1 MKVRP
6 QLNPNITR
14 RDCKFQ
20 QQGLSV
26 PVFAISA
33 LPPRCI
39 LLLLC
44 KMQFNAPLPIL
55 RLSIFLLLPTLAPS
69 LFADTELNIPGYRL
83 IWNDE
88 FEGATVDTSKWDVNV
103 GVNAWYQRASD
114 GQFVEPHWFNDEFEP
129 WLQAGTINGERQYY
143 TPNNVS
149 VTGGVLEIK
158 ADHET
163 VTDPVGLYTPGYHEY
178 TSGKLNTAD
187 EFQFTFGIVKWRA
200 QLPAGQGMWP
210 ALWMLNAPDPW
221 YWDDEI
227 DIMEGWGSRP
237 TQTSSAH
244 HFKVGPNNSN
254 QYNSATLDTG
264 VNLQTSFHEYGL
276 EWTSTSI
283 TTWWDDQ
290 LVFTDAQ
297 AIPQGSMFLIMN
309 AAVGGLFDGVP
320 ADNSIFPS
328 YFLIDWVRVWQPAS
342 NPSDLASGGFEEYQ
356 GAQWANWNTR
366 DDGNLASVTSGALH
380 GSASVQINPL
390 NTPDTVGEP
399 APNMLTDGSA
409 GPWSGWLNQQN
420 EGGDVTSGGSI
431 DPTAIPATASG
442 DSVTM
447 SIYQTSPP
455 PRANAV
461 VFRQLNGATVQG
473 LSLTYTGTVAIEE
486 AFAAGN
492 EAIAFIRIFNADF
505 SFTDVATSVVTGG
518 DFSLQADI
526 PASSVPFIQVGIE
539 TTGPTGS
546 DGRLAATGL
555 YLKDDAIPP
564 PSVPD
569 NRTGFVQTVTA
580 TPGQSVHY
588 GLLAANHGSTPI
600 GSGAIGRVRIEFLN
614 AGESVLSEA
623 MTTIVDSATP
633 ATATPW
639 ILDATTPANTAF
651 VRLSIERVTT
661 DTETDLSGS
670 FIADAAFLHL
680 PGTTE
685 LPVFTSEPTAQVVV
699 KAGQTVNLGITV
711 SSTSSLT
718 YQWYHAGAPVSTM
731 EDYSF
736 TAAPASA
743 GNYFA
748 VATNNAGPMIGA
760 LTELVVLDAGPDSD
774 GDFISDSDETTVYG
788 TNPLRADS
796 DGDGTND
803 YDEIF
808 GSRTDPMD
816 AASAFRITGFQ
827 TTSGQVQITFDSVAG
842 LSYSILASPNLT
854 QWDPI
859 GSSHT
864 ATGAST
870 VITETIPVNVPAYR
884 FFRITVNP

>member
-1 MKVRP
+1 MTC
-6 QLNPNITR
+6 L
-14 RDCKFQ
+14 
-20 QQGLSV
+20 
-26 PVFAISA
+26 A
-33 LPPRCI
+33 LH
-39 LLLLC
+39 
-44 KMQFNAPLPIL
+44 
-55 RLSIFLLLPTLAPS
+55 
-69 LFADTELNIPGYRL
+69 ADTELNIPGYR
-83 IWNDE
+83 IVWNDE

-129 WLQAGTINGERQYY
+129 WLQAGTINDERQYY
-143 TPNNVS
+143 TPDNVS
-149 VTGGVLEIK
+149 VSDGILEIK
-158 ADHET
+158 ADYET

-187 EFQFTFGIVKWRA
+187 EFQFTFGILKWRA

-254 QYNSATLDTG
+254 QYNSDTLDTG

-290 LVFTDAQ
+290 VVFTDAQ
-297 AIPQGSMFLIMN
+297 AIPQGPMFLIMN

-320 ADNSIFPS
+320 ADNGIFPS

-342 NPSDLASGGFEEYQ
+342 TTSDLASGGFEEYQ
-356 GAQWANWNTR
+356 GPQWANWNTQ
-366 DDGNLASVTSGALH
+366 DDGNLASVTTGALH
-380 GSASVQINPL
+380 GAASVQINPL
-390 NTPDTVGEP
+390 NSPDTGGEP
-399 APNMLTDGSA
+399 APNLLTDGSA
-409 GPWSGWLNQQN
+409 GSWSGWLNQQD
-420 EGGDVTSGGSI
+420 EGGEITAFGSI
-431 DPTAIPATASG
+431 DPSTIPATTSD
-442 DSVTM
+442 DSVTI

-461 VFRQLNGATVQG
+461 VFRQLDGAVVQG

-486 AFAAGN
+486 TFAAGN
-492 EAIAFIRIFNADF
+492 EASAFIRIFNPDY
-505 SFTDVATSVVTGG
+505 SFTDVATSVVAGG
-518 DFSLQADI
+518 DFTLQADI
-526 PASSVPFIQVGIE
+526 PASGVPFIQVGLE

-546 DGRLAATGL
+546 AGRLAATSL
-555 YLKDDAIPP
+555 FLKDDAIAP
-564 PSVPD
+564 PSDPD

-580 TPGQSVHY
+580 TAGQDLRY
-588 GLLAANHGSTPI
+588 GLLAANHGSDPI
-600 GSGAIGRVRIEFLN
+600 GTGALGRLRIEFLDS
-614 AGESVLSEA
+614 GESVLSES
-623 MTTIVDSATP
+623 MTTIVDNATP

-639 ILDATTPANTAF
+639 ILEATTPANTAF

-661 DTETDLSGS
+661 DADTDLSGS

-680 PGTTE
+680 TGTTE
-685 LPVFTSEPTAQVVV
+685 LPVFTSEPPSQVVV
-699 KAGQTVNLGITV
+699 KDGQTVDLEITV
-711 SSTSSLT
+711 TSSSSLA
-718 YQWYHAGAPVSTM
+718 YQWYHSGAPVSTM

-736 TAAPASA
+736 TATPGSA

-748 VATNNAGPMIGA
+748 VANNGAGPMIGA

-774 GDFISDSDETTVYG
+774 GDFISDSDETNVYG
-788 TNPLRADS
+788 TNPLKADS
-796 DGDGTND
+796 DGDGLDD
-803 YDEIF
+803 YDELF
-808 GSRTDPMD
+808 GSRTDPLD
-816 AASAFRITGFQ
+816 PSSAFRITDFQ
-827 TTSGQVQITFDSVAG
+827 MSSDQVEITFDSVIG
-842 LSYSILASPNLT
+842 LSYSILASPDLAE
-854 QWDPI
+854 WDPI

-870 VITETIPVNVPAYR
+870 TIIETIPVNVPAYR
-884 FFRITVNP
+884 FFRISVNP